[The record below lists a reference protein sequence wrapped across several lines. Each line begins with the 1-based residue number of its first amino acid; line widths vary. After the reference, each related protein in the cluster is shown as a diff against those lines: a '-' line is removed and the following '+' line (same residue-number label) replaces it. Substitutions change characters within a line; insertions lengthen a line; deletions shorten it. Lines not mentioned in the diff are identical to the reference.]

1 MCADFHRTLHVAPR
15 NTHSLRI
22 KVRVRVCRIT
32 SNLEGQVMKVVEGK
46 EQETASTS
54 YTHTH
59 THTPSMAGS
68 PTDSEMGGVQVFHP

>member
-46 EQETASTS
+46 ELETAITS

-59 THTPSMAGS
+59 KQTKQTHKQTHN
-68 PTDSEMGGVQVFHP
+68 TKCKYTKYR